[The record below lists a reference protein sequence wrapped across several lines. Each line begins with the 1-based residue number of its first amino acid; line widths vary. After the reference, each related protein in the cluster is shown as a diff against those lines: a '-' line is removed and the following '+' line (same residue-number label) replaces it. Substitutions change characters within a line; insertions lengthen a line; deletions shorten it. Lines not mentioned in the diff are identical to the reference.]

1 MMTISASDM
10 VIILAS
16 YAQEFRRILDQ
27 ITYVSIRVDAG
38 RILHAGDVHPNID

>member
-1 MMTISASDM
+1 MTISASD
-10 VIILAS
+10 VIVIPTS
-16 YAQEFRRILDQ
+16 HAQRFRRILDQ